1 MYKFDA
7 TMVLL
12 SKFTLTSESGSEV
25 MLMVRVSLQPPFWM
39 LAVYDDRVILAV
51 GVGVIARAMV
61 GLFVTT

>member
-25 MLMVRVSLQPPFWM
+25 MLMVRVSLQPPFSM

-51 GVGVIARAMV
+51 GVGVIASVMV

>member
-51 GVGVIARAMV
+51 GVGVIARVMV

>member
-51 GVGVIARAMV
+51 GVGVIASVMV